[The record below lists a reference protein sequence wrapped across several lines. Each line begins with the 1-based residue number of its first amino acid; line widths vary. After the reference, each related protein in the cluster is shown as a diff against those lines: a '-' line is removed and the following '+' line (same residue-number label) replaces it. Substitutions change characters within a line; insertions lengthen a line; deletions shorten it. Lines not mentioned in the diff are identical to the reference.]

1 MTDGANTT
9 RTVCV
14 DLEPVGR
21 RATVPVGQTI
31 LAAAQSSGVELVAVC
46 GGAGVCE
53 TCRVRLARGEASP
66 PTLIEQSTLSADEIA
81 SGYRLACQ
89 AGLLSDA
96 RVEIPPESLA
106 TPQRL
111 QLEGQELSVIF
122 EPAVAP
128 IDVQLD
134 PPNPYDLRADDT
146 RLKDTLAALGHVAP
160 AIGAAALADCS
171 DRLRAQGWVGR
182 VAVRG
187 SRDREELVA
196 LLPPG
201 ARLLGLAV
209 DIGTTKLAAYL
220 VDLEHG
226 VTIAR
231 AGAMNP
237 QIAYGEDVVSRIAY
251 ADHHAEGRDTLRAR
265 LVEAL
270 NELVAGL
277 CAESGV
283 LPEQIVEAV
292 AAGNT
297 AMHHLF
303 AGLPVRRL
311 GQAPYLPAVSQALD
325 VRARDVGL
333 QLAAGAY
340 VHLPPNI
347 AGYVGADHVAMLLA
361 TGVWDS
367 RRTVVALD
375 IGTNT
380 EISLA
385 YGGRLWSCSCASG
398 PAFEGAHI
406 HDGMRAA
413 PGAIE
418 RVQWIDKRFRIHTI
432 GNQPPV
438 GICGSGILDAVATM
452 RAAGALDERGTLLE
466 ASHCVRRNNGQAEC
480 VLAPASTTG
489 HGRDVVVTRGDVHEI
504 QLAKGAIRAGVAI
517 LLAEAGITEAD
528 IDDIIVAGAFGTYLD
543 LGSAIRVGMFPDL
556 PIERFRQ
563 VGNAAG
569 MGAIQMLVSSERR
582 RAASDITR
590 RVTYVELT
598 THPAFTDT
606 FLDALYL

>member
-1 MTDGANTT
+1 
-9 RTVCV
+9 
-14 DLEPVGR
+14 
-21 RATVPVGQTI
+21 
-31 LAAAQSSGVELVAVC
+31 
-46 GGAGVCE
+46 
-53 TCRVRLARGEASP
+53 
-66 PTLIEQSTLSADEIA
+66 
-81 SGYRLACQ
+81 
-89 AGLLSDA
+89 
-96 RVEIPPESLA
+96 
-106 TPQRL
+106 
-111 QLEGQELSVIF
+111 
-122 EPAVAP
+122 
-128 IDVQLD
+128 
-134 PPNPYDLRADDT
+134 
-146 RLKDTLAALGHVAP
+146 
-160 AIGAAALADCS
+160 
-171 DRLRAQGWVGR
+171 
-182 VAVRG
+182 
-187 SRDREELVA
+187 
-196 LLPPG
+196 
-201 ARLLGLAV
+201 
-209 DIGTTKLAAYL
+209 
-220 VDLEHG
+220 
-226 VTIAR
+226 
-231 AGAMNP
+231 
-237 QIAYGEDVVSRIAY
+237 
-251 ADHHAEGRDTLRAR
+251 
-265 LVEAL
+265 
-270 NELVAGL
+270 
-277 CAESGV
+277 
-283 LPEQIVEAV
+283 
-292 AAGNT
+292 
-297 AMHHLF
+297 
-303 AGLPVRRL
+303 
-311 GQAPYLPAVSQALD
+311 
-325 VRARDVGL
+325 
-333 QLAAGAY
+333 
-340 VHLPPNI
+340 
-347 AGYVGADHVAMLLA
+347 
-361 TGVWDS
+361 
-367 RRTVVALD
+367 LD